1 VAIAGLTGAGR
12 SGLRDEKRLLLIPA
26 WNEARHLEGVL
37 ERARA
42 AAPGFEIVVVD
53 DGSTDATARV
63 AAGAGAR
70 VVRHP
75 VNLGY
80 GAALQTGYKLALRE
94 GVDLLVQMDADGQ
107 HDPKDVTALAAPVLR
122 GELDVAIGSRFL
134 ARGDYPMG
142 ALRDTGRRLFR
153 WLARRLGLEVTDP
166 TSGFQALSARALAL
180 YARDFFPSDYP
191 DVDVLV
197 AAHRSGL
204 SVGEVPVEM
213 APGERASTLHGGIAP
228 IYYVYKMLLSLWATA
243 QQPAGRG
250 RGEDTP

>member
-1 VAIAGLTGAGR
+1 MRV
-12 SGLRDEKRLLLIPA
+12 LLIPA
-26 WNEARHLEGVL
+26 YNEARHLAGVL

-42 AAPGFEIVVVD
+42 AAPDFQLVVVD
-53 DGSTDATARV
+53 DGSADATAQV

-70 VVRHP
+70 VLRHP

-94 GVDLLVQMDADGQ
+94 GAILLVQMDADGQ
-107 HDPKDVTALAAPVLR
+107 HDPKDVPALAAPILR
-122 GELDVAIGSRFL
+122 GELDVVIGSRF
-134 ARGDYPMG
+134 AAGGDYPMG
-142 ALRDTGRRLFR
+142 ALRDAGRRLFR
-153 WLARRLGLEVTDP
+153 WLARRLGLEITDP
-166 TSGFQALSARALAL
+166 TSGFQALSPRALSL

-204 SVGEVPVEM
+204 SIGEVPVKM
-213 APGERASTLHGGIAP
+213 SPGLRPSSLHGGIAP
-228 IYYVYKMLLSLWATA
+228 LYYAYKMLLSLWATVK
-243 QQPAGRG
+243 PAERG

>member
-1 VAIAGLTGAGR
+1 VAVAGR
-12 SGLRDEKRLLLIPA
+12 TRGRHGLIHPKCQLLIPA
-26 WNEARHLEGVL
+26 YNEARHLAGVL
-37 ERARA
+37 ARARA

-63 AAGAGAR
+63 AAAAGAR

-107 HDPKDVTALAAPVLR
+107 HDPKDVPALAAPVAR
-122 GELDVAIGSRFL
+122 GDLDVVIGSRFL
-134 ARGDYPMG
+134 AHGDYEMG
-142 ALRDTGRRLFR
+142 ALRDTGRQLFR
-153 WLARRLGLEVTDP
+153 WLGRRLGLDVTDP
-166 TSGFQALSARALAL
+166 TSGLQALSPRALRL
-180 YARDFFPSDYP
+180 YVGDFFPSDFP

-204 SVGEVPVEM
+204 RIGEVAVEM
-213 APGERASTLHGGIAP
+213 GPGFRASSLHGGIAP
-228 IYYVYKMLLSLWATA
+228 VYYVYKMLLSLWVTA
-243 QQPAGRG
+243 YRPARAD
-250 RGEDTP
+250 EEETP